1 VVAVRTGAAA
11 AAVEV
16 FPSAFTHGLTV
27 RLPAAELTL
36 LAPDGRPLRQQQPTN
51 SPAQDLAWPGT
62 TELPAGLY
70 LLRTVLDGQAS
81 LHRGV
86 KQ

>member
-1 VVAVRTGAAA
+1 VAVRTGAG
-11 AAVEV
+11 AVEV
-16 FPSAFTHGLTV
+16 FPSAFTQGLTV

-36 LAPDGRPLRQQQPTN
+36 LAPDGRPLRQQQLTN
-51 SPAQDLAWPGT
+51 SPAQGLAWPGT

>member
-1 VVAVRTGAAA
+1 M
-11 AAVEV
+11 
-16 FPSAFTHGLTV
+16 
-27 RLPAAELTL
+27 L
-36 LAPDGRPLRQQQPTN
+36 LAPDGHLLRQQQLTN
-51 SPAQDLAWPGT
+51 SPAQGLAWPGT
-62 TELPAGLY
+62 AELPAGLR